1 MIGVYTNLVRVL
13 QALEAG
19 LDALLEL
26 LGVAAQLTHLLGEH
40 LHLQHLRQQLHLL
53 RHGLQVP
60 VELPGLAQHRLGNAT
75 GGGVTSD
82 LKVT

>member
-1 MIGVYTNLVRVL
+1 MLIKCAHLVCVL
-13 QALEAG
+13 QALQPG

-26 LGVAAQLTHLLGEH
+26 LRVAAELTHLLGQS

-60 VELPGLAQHRLGNAT
+60 MELPGLTKHRLNA
-75 GGGVTSD
+75 GD
-82 LKVT
+82 RDEWL